1 MIGVLT
7 FLVLMLVSVQ
17 VLYNLYATSAVTAA
31 AYDGARLV
39 AGFDSAH
46 DPEAVRVA
54 EEHVRNVLGPYGR
67 DRLRLVWEED
77 PLGRDVILRV
87 SAENP
92 SFLPRHLRA
101 PLGLDTVDRTIRVRI
116 ERER

>member
-39 AGFDSAH
+39 AGFDAAG
-46 DPEAVRVA
+46 DPEAVRAA
-54 EEHVRNVLGPYGR
+54 EEHVRSVLGVYGR

-77 PLGRDVILRV
+77 PLERDVILRV
-87 SAENP
+87 SAKNP

>member
-1 MIGVLT
+1 MIGVMT

-31 AYDGARLV
+31 AYDGARLA
-39 AGFDSAH
+39 AGFDAAG
-46 DPEAVRVA
+46 DPEALRAA
-54 EEHVRNVLGPYGR
+54 EDHVRSVLGRYGR
-67 DRLRLVWEED
+67 DRLRVVWMDD
-77 PLGRDVILRV
+77 PLDRDVILRV
-87 SAENP
+87 SADNP

-101 PLGLDTVDRTIRVRI
+101 PLGLDTVDRTVRVRI